1 MKNLKMKALV
11 LALAAGTA
19 IGAIAPAHAADY
31 IVEYTGTG
39 GNTVKLLIQTTNSTL
54 PGNGYAIVS
63 VSGLINGSTNVTGIG
78 PINLNGFLTDNVFYP
93 SADPTFT
100 QFGVGFLSPGFTYN
114 LWGDAPG
121 AYSFYAYNGSSY
133 TIQSTGSVTVTAI
146 PEPATWAM
154 MLLGFGMVGAGV
166 RYRRRSTKVA
176 YA

>member
-1 MKNLKMKALV
+1 MKNLKMKALA

-31 IVEYTGTG
+31 LVQYTGG
-39 GNTVKLLIQTTNSTL
+39 GNTVKLWITTSNTPL
-54 PGNGYAIVS
+54 PGNGYAIVA
-63 VSGLINGSTNVTGIG
+63 VNGLINGSTNVTGLG
-78 PINLNGFLTDNVFYP
+78 PINLNGFLTDNVLYP
-93 SADPTFT
+93 TTDPAFT
-100 QFGVGFLSPGFTYN
+100 TFGVGFLSPGFTYN

-121 AYSFYAYNGSSY
+121 SYSFYAYNGSSY
-133 TIQSTGSVTVTAI
+133 TIQSVGGSATVTAI